1 MPRKSSK
8 KPFIDKKKS
17 VTFQLVHRSLKDP
30 LAADD
35 EAPQRVLVPI
45 GGSPKIPDSVSEAGT
60 YQYEEMISERKK
72 YGIGFEDDYDYLQ
85 HLKASDNQPAIL
97 VPKSKDSVVEI
108 EEGDD
113 GMSEI
118 IRDNKPI
125 LKLPSSVFGSTVEEP
140 VGLLFRAI
148 PPVGPQPSWDPDIVA
163 GIDDD
168 FDFENPE
175 NQLQDDFVV
184 QASQPGDNDSLTSED
199 FMESDVESCE
209 SNKLSDLDD
218 TKSQFTHYSL
228 TSSVIRRNE
237 QLTLLDDKFERFFES
252 YQDSN
257 MGDLSQVEIEGVFPV
272 EDINE
277 VEGMKTLLGL
287 KVLKKK
293 KKLRESDKPEWNKHY
308 VYDPDGDGDG
318 DGDIDEEMETLVKE
332 EVDKKWDCE
341 TILSTYSN
349 LYNHPKLI
357 EEEGISKVKVSEK
370 TGIPLSD
377 HPKLTK
383 QQLRA
388 FDETNN
394 PNISVSQ
401 VESHKSS
408 HPSRK
413 KNETKEEKKLRKQ
426 CIKELKKDRRLEKKA
441 TKLAF
446 QEERSRQKK
455 ELMNI
460 QQNLT
465 GIRIS

>member
-1 MPRKSSK
+1 MPGKTKKK

-35 EAPQRVLVPI
+35 EAPQRVLVPV
-45 GGSPKIPDSVSEAGT
+45 GGTQKIPESVSEAGT

-72 YGIGFEDDYDYLQ
+72 FGIGFEDDYDYMQ
-85 HLKASDNQPAIL
+85 HLKAADKQETIL

-118 IRDNKPI
+118 IKDNKSI

-168 FDFENPE
+168 FDFTNPE
-175 NQLQDDFVV
+175 NLLEDDFVV
-184 QASQPGDNDSLTSED
+184 QASQPCDGESVSSQDL
-199 FMESDVESCE
+199 MESDAESYE
-209 SNKLSDLDD
+209 SDMLTELDD

-277 VEGMKTLLGL
+277 MEGMKTLLGL
-287 KVLKKK
+287 KGRKKK
-293 KKLRESDKPEWNKHY
+293 NKLRESDKPEWNKHY
-308 VYDPDGDGDG
+308 VYQPDSDND
-318 DGDIDEEMETLVKE
+318 DDDDEEMETLVKE
-332 EVDKKWDCE
+332 ETDKKWDCE
-341 TILSTYSN
+341 SILSTYST

-357 EEEGISKVKVSEK
+357 EEERVSKVKVSDK
-370 TGIPLSD
+370 TGIPMSD

-383 QQLRA
+383 QHLRTLDA
-388 FDETNN
+388 ASDANILSHIDE
-394 PNISVSQ
+394 SS
-401 VESHKSS
+401 KSL

-413 KNETKEEKKLRKQ
+413 KGETTEERKMRKQ
-426 CIKELKKDRRLEKKA
+426 CVKESKKDRRLEKKA
-441 TKLAF
+441 TKIAF
-446 QEERSRQKK
+446 QEEKCRQKK

-460 QQNLT
+460 QQNLS